1 MPNLLNNSKAE
12 GQFMSIQLVVLRPFQ
27 GFKRGDKIVDQA
39 LVTQILAGPQAN
51 FVVRVTGKES

>member
-1 MPNLLNNSKAE
+1 
-12 GQFMSIQLVVLRPFQ
+12 MSIQLVVLRPFQ